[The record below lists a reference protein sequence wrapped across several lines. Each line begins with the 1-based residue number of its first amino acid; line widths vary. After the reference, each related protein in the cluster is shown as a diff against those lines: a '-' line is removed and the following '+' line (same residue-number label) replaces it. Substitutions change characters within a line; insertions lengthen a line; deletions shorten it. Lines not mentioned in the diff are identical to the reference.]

1 MAAFHANKVVAA
13 RLHARRIFGAG
24 PILRAMEDKPRV
36 ELSSRA
42 EWRAWLAVNHRTA
55 AGVWLVTWK
64 RRTGRPTV
72 AYEEAVEEALCFGWI
87 DGVLNRVDDERSM
100 QYFAPRKPR
109 GTWARS
115 NKERV
120 ARLEAAG
127 LMTEA
132 GLAAIAIAR
141 ANGSWESLD
150 AIDALVVPDDLAA
163 ALAASPGAR
172 ERFDASSG
180 SVRRMALAWVYQA
193 KRPAT
198 RAARVEQVATTAA
211 SGEPISN
218 LWQRHD

>member
-1 MAAFHANKVVAA
+1 MD
-13 RLHARRIFGAG
+13 
-24 PILRAMEDKPRV
+24 DKPRV

-42 EWRAWLAVNHRTA
+42 EWRAWLAANHRTST
-55 AGVWLVTWK
+55 GVWLVTWK
-64 RRTGRPTV
+64 RRTGRPTI
-72 AYEEAVEEALCFGWI
+72 AYEDAVEEALCFGWI

-132 GLAAIAIAR
+132 GRAAVAVAR
-141 ANGSWESLD
+141 ANGSWQSLD
-150 AIDALVVPDDLAA
+150 AIDALVIPDDLAA

-172 ERFDASSG
+172 EHFDGSSA

-198 RAARVEQVATTAA
+198 RAARVAQVAAIA
-211 SGEPISN
+211 GRGEPISN
-218 LWQRHD
+218 LWARRD